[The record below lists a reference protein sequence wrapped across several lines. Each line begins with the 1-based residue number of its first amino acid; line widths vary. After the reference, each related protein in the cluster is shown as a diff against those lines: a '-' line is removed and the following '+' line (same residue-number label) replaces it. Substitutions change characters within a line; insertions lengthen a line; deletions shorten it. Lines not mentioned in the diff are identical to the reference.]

1 MLTIITNETRRSAG
15 LLVVSG
21 RRVLL
26 LKRSRQSNNPLKWG
40 LPGGRLGRRE
50 TPYEAALREAHEE
63 VGPLP
68 DLLPFG
74 SLAVQRGARR
84 YEIFACH
91 AARDTRST
99 WRPRLD
105 HEHEAFRWAKLR
117 WMLRHQDRLHPV
129 LRATIE
135 DPRGLTWLRRA
146 LRDRLLGA
154 SPAPLADI
162 RVA

>member
-15 LLVVSG
+15 LIVVSG

-26 LKRSRQSNNPLKWG
+26 LKRSRRSHNPLKWG
-40 LPGGRLGRRE
+40 LPGGRLDRGE
-50 TPYEAALREAHEE
+50 TPYEAALREAREE

-84 YEIFACH
+84 YEVFACH
-91 AARDTRST
+91 AARDAQSA

-105 HEHEAFRWAKLR
+105 HEHEDYRWVKLR

-129 LRATIE
+129 LRATVE
-135 DPRGLTWLRRA
+135 DPQGLAWLRRA

-154 SPAPLADI
+154 APLPLADI